1 MYLDSLGLAKESKK
15 AMVSYIANKNGGTA
29 EAAYDKSTGKVIS
42 VTVSING
49 IKETYN
55 VSEDIE
61 IINGRC
67 VIDSQILRN
76 DFDLSKK
83 DATHQV
89 GDSFNSIDD
98 AAIAWW
104 LSYNEES
111 IAKNKEY
118 RSVIYRDNGKFKY
131 TKPNK
136 GNKDTVRVNSKTK
149 GKTIVAW
156 IHSHAVY
163 DANYSSEEFS
173 FKDLENAENLNLPSY
188 ITTPKGY
195 LIKYDPSIL
204 NSKIQDISSLMPK
217 DINAF

>member
-1 MYLDSLGLAKESKK
+1 MYIDSLGLAKEKKK
-15 AMVSYIANKNGGTA
+15 AMVSYIATKNDGTA
-29 EAAYDKSTGKVIS
+29 EASYDKNTGKVIS

-49 IKETYN
+49 IKEIYN

-67 VIDSQILRN
+67 VIDSQILMD

-98 AAIAWW
+98 AAIAWG
-104 LSYNEES
+104 LSYNGDS

-118 RSVIYRDNGKFKY
+118 GSVIYSDNGKFKY

-136 GNKDTVRVNSKTK
+136 GDKDSVRVNSKTK
-149 GKTIVAW
+149 GKPVVAW
-156 IHSHAVY
+156 IHSHAAY
-163 DANYSSEEFS
+163 DENYASEEFS
-173 FKDLENAENLNLPSY
+173 FKDLENAERINLPSY

-195 LIKYDPSIL
+195 LIKYDPSVTRKKL
-204 NSKIQDISSLMPK
+204 QDISKSMPK
-217 DINAF
+217 DVNAF